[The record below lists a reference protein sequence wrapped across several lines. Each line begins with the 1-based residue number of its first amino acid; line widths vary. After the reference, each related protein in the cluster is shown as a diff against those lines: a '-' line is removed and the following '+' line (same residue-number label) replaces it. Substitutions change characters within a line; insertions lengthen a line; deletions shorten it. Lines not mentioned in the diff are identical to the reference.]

1 MPFPKQKIPSRF
13 PLRLVLSGGL
23 ILVQMGILG
32 GLAVWGAFRS
42 PAAFAL
48 CWGGGLLLALTVA
61 VREENSSYK
70 AAWIL
75 AILGLPPLGAL
86 LWLTWGWRYPTPK
99 RKKALLRAK
108 AEKTLFF
115 LPEAGELAELSA
127 REPDL
132 GVQAAYLLGV
142 SGFGPMGQTA
152 AEYCPLGEDQLAVML
167 RELPL
172 ARRFIL
178 LEYFIL
184 APGEMWDSVLGI
196 LRRKAREGVEVRVIW
211 DDLGCLQ
218 TLPGDT
224 RKQLEEWGI
233 STLVYNPLGPGLDPC
248 LNYRDHRKLCIIDG
262 RVGICGGINLADE
275 YINKKR
281 LHGHWKDT
289 AIVLRG
295 PGVWSLTRMF
305 FQLWCSGGGGPI
317 PDPERYQVPWPLD
330 GPKAPPSVPGWVQPY
345 CDSPLDRHQVAENAY
360 LGLIGRAKEYVW
372 ITTPYLILDDP
383 FLRALCT
390 AAQSGVQVRVLC
402 PRQGDRWFVH
412 LVTRSYYPPLL
423 AAGVEIWEYSPGFI
437 HAKMAVCDGRAAIIG
452 TANLDFRSLYLHHEC
467 AVALWG
473 VPAVGEMVRDLEATL
488 ARSQRVTLDEL
499 AAEPWYKKLAAAVL
513 RLFAPL
519 M

>member
-1 MPFPKQKIPSRF
+1 MDFPRKKGAAPL
-13 PLRLVLSGGL
+13 PLRLVLSCGL
-23 ILVQMGILG
+23 ILLQTGLLG
-32 GLAVWGAFRS
+32 GLAVWAALAS
-42 PAAFAL
+42 PAALAL
-48 CWGGGLLLALTVA
+48 CWAGSLLLGLAVAL
-61 VREENSSYK
+61 REQNGSYK
-70 AAWIL
+70 AAWL
-75 AILGLPPLGAL
+75 LVILGLPPLGAA
-86 LWLTWGWRYPTPK
+86 LWLAWGWRYPSPK
-99 RKKALLRAK
+99 RQRALLRAK
-108 AEKTLFF
+108 AEETLFF
-115 LPEAGELAELSA
+115 LPDRGELADLSA

-132 GVQAAYLLGV
+132 GVQAAYLFRV
-142 SGFGPMGQTA
+142 SGFGPMGGTA

-167 RELPL
+167 RELPR

-184 APGEMWDSVLGI
+184 APGEMWDSVLAI

-211 DDLGCLQ
+211 DDLGCLR

-224 RKQLEEWGI
+224 RQKLEEWGI
-233 STLVYNPLGPGLDPC
+233 STLVYNPLGPGIDPC
-248 LNYRDHRKLCIIDG
+248 LNYRDHRKVCVIDG

-295 PGVWSLTRMF
+295 PGVWGLTRMF
-305 FQLWCSGGGGPI
+305 FQLWCSGGGGPV
-317 PDPERYQVPWPLD
+317 PDPERYQTPWPLD
-330 GPKAPPSVPGWVQPY
+330 GPGAPPAVPGWVQPY

-360 LGLIGRAKEYVW
+360 LGLIARAREYVW
-372 ITTPYLILDDP
+372 ITTPYLILDDR
-383 FLRALCT
+383 FLQALCT
-390 AAQSGVQVRVLC
+390 AAQSGVQVRILC

-412 LVTRSYYPPLL
+412 LVTRSTYPPLL

-437 HAKMAVCDGRAAIIG
+437 HAKMAVSDGRAAIIG

-473 VPAVGEMVRDLEATL
+473 SPAVGEIARDIQRTL
-488 ARSQRVTLDEL
+488 AQSQRVTLEEL
-499 AAEPWYKKLAAAVL
+499 AAEPWTRRLAAGAL

>member
-1 MPFPKQKIPSRF
+1 MPRPHSKAPGPFPP
-13 PLRLVLSGGL
+13 RLVFSCGL
-23 ILVQMGILG
+23 ILLQMAVLGWALFWAALRFPG
-32 GLAVWGAFRS
+32 GL
-42 PAAFAL
+42 AL
-48 CWGGGLLLALTVA
+48 CWGGSLFLALRVA
-61 VREENSSYK
+61 AREENGSYK
-70 AAWIL
+70 TAWIL

-86 LWLTWGWRYPTPK
+86 LWLTWGWRGPSSG

-108 AEKTLFF
+108 EEETLFF
-115 LPEAGELAELSA
+115 LPDSGELSDLAA
-127 REPDL
+127 WEPEL
-132 GVQAAYLLGV
+132 GVQAAYLLRI
-142 SGFGPMGQTA
+142 SGFGPMDRTQ
-152 AEYCPLGEDQLAVML
+152 AEYCPLGEDQFAVML
-167 RELPL
+167 RELPR

-184 APGEMWDSVLGI
+184 APGEMWDSILQI

-211 DDLGCLQ
+211 DDLGCIQ
-218 TLPGDT
+218 TLPGGT
-224 RKQLEEWGI
+224 RRQLEEWGI
-233 STLVYNPLGPGLDPC
+233 HTLVYNPLGPGIDPC
-248 LNYRDHRKLCIIDG
+248 LNYRDHRKICVIDG

-305 FQLWCSGGGGPI
+305 FQLWCSGGGGRI
-317 PDPERYQVPWPLD
+317 DNPERYQVPWPLE
-330 GPKAPPSVPGWVQPY
+330 GPGAPPLSPGWVQPY
-345 CDSPLDRHQVAENAY
+345 CDSPLDRYQVAENAY
-360 LGLIGRAKEYVW
+360 LNLVGRAKKYIW
-372 ITTPYLILDDP
+372 LTSPYLILDNR
-383 FLRALCT
+383 FLQGLCA

-423 AAGVEIWEYSPGFI
+423 AAGVEVWEYSPGFI
-437 HAKMAVCDGRAAIIG
+437 HAKMAVCDGVAAIIG

-467 AVALWG
+467 AVALWRS
-473 VPAVGEMVRDLEATL
+473 PAVEEIAGDIERTLEK
-488 ARSQRVTLDEL
+488 SQRVTLEEL
-499 AAEPWYKKLAAAVL
+499 KGEAWWRRALAGLL